1 MEKVI
6 KTIDKSKLLELK
18 EKGLITEEEY
28 NGQLMVN
35 ITFYKLIYERNAI
48 FNNLQNLGDY
58 NG

>member
-6 KTIDKSKLLELK
+6 KTINKSKLLELK

-35 ITFYKLIYERNAI
+35 ITFYKLLYERNVV
-48 FNNLQNLGDY
+48 FNNLQSLGDY
-58 NG
+58 NE